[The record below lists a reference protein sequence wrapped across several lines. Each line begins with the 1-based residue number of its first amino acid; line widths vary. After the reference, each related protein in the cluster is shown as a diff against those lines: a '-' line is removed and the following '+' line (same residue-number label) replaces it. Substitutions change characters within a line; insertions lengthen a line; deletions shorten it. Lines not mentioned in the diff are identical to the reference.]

1 MHINTDIN
9 AIVNKAKKQRADYIG
24 EKLQGGT
31 LPLAVVLA
39 AAVSIAFLSFTSGPT
54 SDDSAAQAP
63 IVELGSHNG

>member
-39 AAVSIAFLSFTSGPT
+39 AAVSIAFLSFTGGP
-54 SDDSAAQAP
+54 SDEPAAQAP